1 MFLAHGYYKHLT
13 RCCFAIAL
21 LILFEAT
28 ATATGPSLDPPAVV
42 PPAPTPEGIPEEQP
56 SLPMIDAETSEPS
69 EELQENEPQ
78 AESTGLEVEIEGE
91 EQFSTDPEQTAIQDV
106 DVGYD
111 GGFFIKSISYDD
123 DSTIPFSLKLN
134 ARLQARHTYFN
145 SEMNGQET
153 NDLEFER
160 LRLVLSGYAMRP
172 HLNYFIQLDGD
183 SDQSETV
190 DFLDY
195 FVNYDLGQDLLGLHQ
210 KSLAFRAGKWKMP
223 FNRARRESGFA
234 MQFTDRSMASA
245 FFDINR
251 SIGISVLGQSDLV
264 EHGLN
269 WHFALHNGL
278 RTGGYRPN
286 RQGELDTN
294 FGFSGRVFFD
304 LLSEW
309 GKEEESDFQIHECP
323 SVRVGAGFASSRID
337 REGVREF
344 GNIRVVDSGETLSSL
359 LPDTVDR
366 YYVNLYSIDANF
378 KYQGLSI
385 LSEYYFRTV
394 NRFDGASIPGLFDH
408 GFMVQ
413 SGLFVIPKQLE
424 LIGRWSRIVGD
435 SSTLG
440 LQKRSAD
447 EVAGGLVWYIR
458 GQSLKVT
465 FDATHLNG
473 APIRDLALNILPG
486 DRGMLYR
493 TQLQVVF

>member
-28 ATATGPSLDPPAVV
+28 ATAIGPSLDPPDVV
-42 PPAPTPEGIPEEQP
+42 PPAPTPEAIPEPEP
-56 SLPMIDAETSEPS
+56 LLPQTDETLPP
-69 EELQENEPQ
+69 ENGNQQDSPV
-78 AESTGLEVEIEGE
+78 TGLDVAVEGE
-91 EQFSTDPEQTAIQDV
+91 EQFSTDPEQTATQNV

-111 GGFFIKSISYDD
+111 SGFYIKSLNDED
-123 DSTIPFSLKLN
+123 ESTVPFSLKLN
-134 ARLQARHTYFN
+134 TRFQARHTFYN
-145 SEMNGQET
+145 SEISGQET

-160 LRLVLSGYAMRP
+160 LRITLSGYALTDN
-172 HLNYFIQLDGD
+172 LNYFIQLDGD
-183 SDQSETV
+183 SDQSETA

-195 FVNYDLGQDLLGLHQ
+195 FVNYDLGQELFGFHA
-210 KSLAFRAGKWKMP
+210 KALAIRAGKWKMP

-234 MQFTDRSMASA
+234 MQFSDRSIASV

-251 SIGISVLGQSDLV
+251 SIGVSVLGKSDIFANEV
-264 EHGLN
+264 N
-269 WHFALHNGL
+269 WHFALHNGF
-278 RTGGYRPN
+278 RTGGYRPT
-286 RQGELDTN
+286 RQGELETN
-294 FGFSGRVFFD
+294 FGTSGRIFMN
-304 LLSEW
+304 LLSDW
-309 GKEEESDFQIHECP
+309 GKEEESDFEIHECP
-323 SVRVGAGFASSRID
+323 AIRIGAGFAATRID
-337 REGVREF
+337 REGTREF
-344 GNIRVVDSGETLSSL
+344 NNIRVVDSGTTLASL
-359 LPDTVDR
+359 LPGTVDR
-366 YYVNLYSIDANF
+366 YYVNLYSVDANL
-378 KYQGLSI
+378 KYRGLSI

-413 SGLFVIPKQLE
+413 SGLFVIPKKLE

-435 SSTLG
+435 SGTLG
-440 LQKRSAD
+440 LQRQSAD